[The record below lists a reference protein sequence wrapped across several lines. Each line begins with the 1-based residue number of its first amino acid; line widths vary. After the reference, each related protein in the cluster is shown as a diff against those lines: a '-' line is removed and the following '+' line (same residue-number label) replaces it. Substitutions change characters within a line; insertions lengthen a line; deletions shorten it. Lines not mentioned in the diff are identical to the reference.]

1 MTAPPPPPAN
11 PNWPPPA
18 HPSPYPQPS
27 WVLPTSGYTP
37 WARRALALGI
47 DMSPVVLVLAL
58 PFAVMEVMVR
68 SGCDR
73 CARSSYEILGHL
85 QPAIFF
91 LLIPVYLLWN
101 FGHRQGKSGSSLGKA
116 VLKFKVVSEKTWQPI
131 GFWASVGRLAA
142 HYVDQL
148 LCFVGFLWPLWDARR
163 QTLADKIMSTVCVP
177 VR

>member
-18 HPSPYPQPS
+18 HPAPYPQPA

-47 DMSPVVLVLAL
+47 
-58 PFAVMEVMVR
+58 E
-68 SGCDR
+68 
-73 CARSSYEILGHL
+73 

-91 LLIPVYLLWN
+91 VVIPIYLLWN

-148 LCFVGFLWPLWDARR
+148 PCFVGFLWPLWDAKR

-177 VR
+177 LR